1 MFLQFENEFY
11 KERNKELEQEQKITT
26 EKRKQ
31 ALVKARQVKKV
42 NEKKQK
48 QEQLNKEKSASK
60 IQKWFRRQYTEKNKY
75 SVNILLYGYR
85 NDIET
90 MSEEELNKVK
100 EEYRRKKIKFF
111 YRYIY
116 NKVNNNIQKVMFMQK
131 SKPAH
136 ILIKM
141 NKIEYERYN
150 EKYTYNAQVLKDRYK
165 QMVLDNQGNLS
176 KPQQK
181 SAFHNTDEDYYK
193 LVSICKK
200 DENFNEIYNK
210 YGSYIDTIYL
220 YDASS
225 LSNKTDPF

>member
-1 MFLQFENEFY
+1 MVS
-11 KERNKELEQEQKITT
+11 KTIH
-26 EKRKQ
+26 
-31 ALVKARQVKKV
+31 KK
-42 NEKKQK
+42 
-48 QEQLNKEKSASK
+48 
-60 IQKWFRRQYTEKNKY
+60 KY

-90 MSEEELNKVK
+90 MSEEELNKLK

-141 NKIEYERYN
+141 NKTEHEKYN

-165 QMVLDNQGNLS
+165 QTVLDNHGNLS
-176 KPQQK
+176 KLQQK
-181 SAFHNTDEDYYK
+181 ISFHNTDEDYDK

-200 DENFNEIYNK
+200 R
-210 YGSYIDTIYL
+210 
-220 YDASS
+220 
-225 LSNKTDPF
+225 